1 MIAAAQKS
9 QAQSDEEKMERR
21 NERFSLRSRKRKA
34 TVQEIEAVRTYW
46 KPVSAPEGAL
56 TWLITEATA
65 VGQAPASSDRI
76 AATERF
82 VPATAVLKEGDFVLR
97 VRPTSKIVRGRGPR

>member
-1 MIAAAQKS
+1 VIAAAQKS

-46 KPVSAPEGAL
+46 KHVSASEGAL
-56 TWLITEATA
+56 TRLISEATA
-65 VGQAPASSDRI
+65 VGQATASSDRI
-76 AATERF
+76 AETERF
-82 VPATAVLKEGDFVLR
+82 VPTTAVFKEGDFVLR
-97 VRPTSKIVRGRGPR
+97 VKPPSKVV